1 MRLELKP
8 SKSAIMAVGILHV
21 LTLLLVLL
29 LPLSIQFQLLT
40 VAILMASGYLSWRRH
55 FSASDSRTIAA
66 VEWGADNRW
75 ILYDRCGEGQEM
87 QLMDSTVVLPRLI
100 VFQFASPQHPRRS
113 LLVHEDSADPE
124 MLRKFRARLLENS
137 QLG

>member
-8 SKSAIMAVGILHV
+8 SRAAMMAVGFLHL
-21 LTLLLVLL
+21 LTLGLVLL
-29 LPLSIQFQLLT
+29 LPLPIQFNVLA
-40 VAILMASGYLSWRRH
+40 VAILMASGYFSWRRH

-124 MLRKFRARLLENS
+124 MLRKFRARLLENA

>member
-8 SKSAIMAVGILHV
+8 SRAAIMAVGFLHL
-21 LTLLLVLL
+21 LTLGLVLL
-29 LPLSIQFQLLT
+29 LPLSIQFNVLA

-55 FSASDSRTIAA
+55 LSASDSRAIAA
-66 VEWGADNRW
+66 VEWGSDNRW

-100 VFQFASPQHPRRS
+100 VFQFASSQHPRRS